1 MKYRLR
7 YAYYDLSE
15 QREGSTVVVRL
26 SGSSAN
32 VLLLDQQNFA
42 RYRAGQPFEYVGGMR
57 KRSPVE
63 LEVPHDDH
71 WYAVLDL
78 GGFGGQVQ
86 GAVSVLAPD
95 GSKVPLSTDATV
107 AHDSEREPSGSAS

>member
-7 YAYYDLSE
+7 YAYYDLGE

-26 SGSSAN
+26 TGSSAN
-32 VLLLDQQNFA
+32 VLLLDPKNFA
-42 RYRAGQPFEYVGGMR
+42 RYRAGQPFDHIGGLH
-57 KRSPVE
+57 KRSPVR

-86 GAVSVLAPD
+86 GAVSVRSPD
-95 GSKVPLSTDATV
+95 GSPVPLTSDAAV
-107 AHDSEREPSGSAS
+107 ARDAERQPSRSAS